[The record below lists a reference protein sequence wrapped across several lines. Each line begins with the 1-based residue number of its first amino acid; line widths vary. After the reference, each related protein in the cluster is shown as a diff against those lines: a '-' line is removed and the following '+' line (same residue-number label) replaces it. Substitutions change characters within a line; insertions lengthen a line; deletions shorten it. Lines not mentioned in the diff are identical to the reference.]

1 MNVSTEDLGSA
12 RLITWDHQARLNAWD
27 LPTMTAIADALESA
41 GEDETV
47 RLAIVRGAGDNFSAG
62 DDLFAAIEA
71 DSAAWAQT
79 IEAFQRLTRVA
90 LALPVPVVA
99 AIDGVCIGGALEFAA
114 CCDVRL
120 GTPRVRLGTPEV
132 TIGLVLSNAGTIFLP
147 TVLGETAARQLLL
160 TGAILTPEWGAEH
173 GSSRRVGRPDQ
184 CVTRWSFA
192 FDATSRTAVER
203 TRQAQQ
209 PLRRA
214 ARPRD
219 GARDAQLRRAVR
231 GPDARVRCAASRT
244 PGAARRASREHP
256 PRAPQPAQVAARAQA
271 RVAAR
276 RRPFSRPPSMSV
288 QSA

>member
-47 RLAIVRGAGDNFSAG
+47 RLAIVRGAGGNFSAG

-71 DSAAWAQT
+71 DGAAWAQT
-79 IEAFQRLTRVA
+79 IDAFPRLTRVA

-160 TGAILTPEWGAEH
+160 TGAIQNAEWGAEH
-173 GSSRRVGRPDQ
+173 GFFTQVADDLDQ

-192 FDATSRTAVER
+192 FDATSRTAVDRTKAMLNNRFGEQLGQAMER
-203 TRQAQQ
+203 ETRNCVE
-209 PLRRA
+209 LF
-214 ARPRD
+214 D
-219 GARDAQLRRAVR
+219 
-231 GPDARVRCAASRT
+231 GPDAPSALRGFADSRR
-244 PGAARRASREHP
+244 G
-256 PRAPQPAQVAARAQA
+256 
-271 RVAAR
+271 
-276 RRPFSRPPSMSV
+276 
-288 QSA
+288 

>member
-12 RLITWDHQARLNAWD
+12 RLITWDQQARLNAWD

-79 IEAFQRLTRVA
+79 IEAFQRLTRVV

-160 TGAILTPEWGAEH
+160 TGAIHDAEWGAKH
-173 GSSRRVGRPDQ
+173 GFFTQVADDLDQ

-192 FDATSRTAVER
+192 FDATSRTAVDRTKAMLNNRFGEQLGQAMER
-203 TRQAQQ
+203 ETRNCVE
-209 PLRRA
+209 LFE
-214 ARPRD
+214 
-219 GARDAQLRRAVR
+219 
-231 GPDARVRCAASRT
+231 GPDAPSALRGFADSRR
-244 PGAARRASREHP
+244 G
-256 PRAPQPAQVAARAQA
+256 
-271 RVAAR
+271 
-276 RRPFSRPPSMSV
+276 
-288 QSA
+288 